1 MAAPGGVGDDGGVR
15 TSWRLGPAAVAIA
28 AAAVLVGCAS
38 ASSPGSVSAPGTVAS
53 SSPAA
58 EPAPSTAT
66 SAAAG
71 QINAAELARCAAVLE
86 VPTVRGLLGGA
97 PEVTGG
103 KQRVTG
109 AITQTRCTW
118 TAPSG
123 RYLTIVSL
131 DGPGLP
137 ERAKTVAAGA
147 KPVPGRTDVLYD
159 ATKGLIVTVDDRLHQ
174 VVAGGAGTAQARIIG
189 LKAIDAIRS
198 GG

>member
-1 MAAPGGVGDDGGVR
+1 VG

-28 AAAVLVGCAS
+28 AAAALVGCAS
-38 ASSPGSVSAPGTVAS
+38 PPSPGATPT

-66 SAAAG
+66 SGVDGSIAS
-71 QINAAELARCAAVLE
+71 AELARCATVLE
-86 VPTVRGLLGGA
+86 VPTVRGLLGGT

-123 RYLTIVSL
+123 RYLTVVSL
-131 DGPGLP
+131 DGPGLA
-137 ERAKTVAAGA
+137 ERATTVAAGA
-147 KPVPGRTDVLYD
+147 EPVPGRADVLYD
-159 ATKGLIVTVDDRLHQ
+159 ATKGLIITVDDRLHQ

-189 LKAIDAIRS
+189 LKAVDAIRS

>member
-1 MAAPGGVGDDGGVR
+1 MAGPGGVGDDARVR
-15 TSWRLGPAAVAIA
+15 TSWRHGPTAVAIA
-28 AAAVLVGCAS
+28 AAAVLVGC
-38 ASSPGSVSAPGTVAS
+38 SSPPGTAPGATTES
-53 SSPAA
+53 SQAA

-66 SAAAG
+66 SGGATS
-71 QINAAELARCAAVLE
+71 AELARCAAVLE
-86 VPTVRGLLGGA
+86 VPTVRGLLGGT

-123 RYLTIVSL
+123 RYLTVVSL
-131 DGPGLP
+131 DGPGLA

-147 KPVPGRTDVLYD
+147 TPVPGRTDVLYD
-159 ATKGLIVTVDDRLHQ
+159 ASKGLIVTVDDRLHQ
-174 VVAGGAGTAQARIIG
+174 VVAGGAGTAQARVIG

>member
-1 MAAPGGVGDDGGVR
+1 MR

-38 ASSPGSVSAPGTVAS
+38 APSPGSGSTPGAVVS

-58 EPAPSTAT
+58 EPSPGTST
-66 SAAAG
+66 SGAAAR

-86 VPTVRGLLGGA
+86 VPTVRGLLGGT

-103 KQRVTG
+103 KERVTG

-118 TAPSG
+118 TAASG

-137 ERAKTVAAGA
+137 ERARTVAAGA

-159 ATKGLIVTVDDRLHQ
+159 ASKGLIVTVDDRLHQ

>member
-1 MAAPGGVGDDGGVR
+1 MADTGGVGDDGRVG

-38 ASSPGSVSAPGTVAS
+38 PPSPGSGTAPGAVL
-53 SSPAA
+53 
-58 EPAPSTAT
+58 AT
-66 SAAAG
+66 SGAAAG
-71 QINAAELARCAAVLE
+71 LDDAAELARCAAVLE
-86 VPTVRGLLGGA
+86 VLTVRGLLGGT

-118 TAPSG
+118 TAPNG
-123 RYLTIVSL
+123 RYLTVVSL
-131 DGPGLP
+131 DGPGLA

-147 KPVPGRTDVLYD
+147 TSVPGRTDVLYD

-189 LKAIDAIRS
+189 LKAVDLIRV